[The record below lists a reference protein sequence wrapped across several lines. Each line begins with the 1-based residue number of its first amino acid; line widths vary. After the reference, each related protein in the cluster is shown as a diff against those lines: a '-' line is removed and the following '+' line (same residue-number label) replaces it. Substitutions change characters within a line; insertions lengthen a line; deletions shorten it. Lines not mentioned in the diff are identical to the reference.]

1 MGCLFEI
8 FIEIFIE
15 GILNLVMFIYLKLA
29 HMLVPNKQISKK
41 TETKVRNIITIVSV
55 LLVLS
60 LLIGLIFLLTDD
72 AAFNAIGKYMT
83 FIPLSI
89 IGLQVVL
96 SIVVMI
102 AKLVKRYKKW
112 WGIFFVNTPQKIL
125 HESAGFLLFTS
136 YLFTLTWNGRIF
148 WEVIG
153 KREEVRS

>member
-29 HMLVPNKQISKK
+29 HMLVPNKKFSEK
-41 TETKVRNIITIVSV
+41 TETKVRNIITIVSL

-60 LLIGLIFLLTDD
+60 LFIGLIFLLPDD
-72 AAFNAIGKYMT
+72 AALNAIGKYMT

-102 AKLVKRYKKW
+102 AKLVKRYKK
-112 WGIFFVNTPQKIL
+112 
-125 HESAGFLLFTS
+125 
-136 YLFTLTWNGRIF
+136 
-148 WEVIG
+148 
-153 KREEVRS
+153 

>member
-29 HMLVPNKQISKK
+29 HMLVPNKKISEK
-41 TETKVRNIITIVSV
+41 TEIQVRDIITIVSV
-55 LLVLS
+55 LLVIS
-60 LLIGLIFLLTDD
+60 LVIGLTFLLQDD
-72 AAFNAIGKYMT
+72 AAVNAIGKYMT

-102 AKLVKRYKKW
+102 AKLVKRYKK
-112 WGIFFVNTPQKIL
+112 
-125 HESAGFLLFTS
+125 
-136 YLFTLTWNGRIF
+136 
-148 WEVIG
+148 
-153 KREEVRS
+153 

>member
-29 HMLVPNKQISKK
+29 YMLVPNKKISEK
-41 TETKVRNIITIVSV
+41 TETKVRNIITIVSL

-60 LLIGLIFLLTDD
+60 LFIGLTFLLPGD
-72 AAFNAIGKYMT
+72 AALNAIGKYMT

-102 AKLVKRYKKW
+102 VKLVKRYKK
-112 WGIFFVNTPQKIL
+112 
-125 HESAGFLLFTS
+125 
-136 YLFTLTWNGRIF
+136 
-148 WEVIG
+148 
-153 KREEVRS
+153 

>member
-29 HMLVPNKQISKK
+29 HMLVPNKKIPKK

-55 LLVLS
+55 LLVIS
-60 LLIGLIFLLTDD
+60 LVIGLTFLLQDD
-72 AAFNAIGKYMT
+72 AAVNAIGKYMT

-102 AKLVKRYKKW
+102 AKLVKRYKK
-112 WGIFFVNTPQKIL
+112 
-125 HESAGFLLFTS
+125 
-136 YLFTLTWNGRIF
+136 
-148 WEVIG
+148 
-153 KREEVRS
+153 

>member
-1 MGCLFEI
+1 MWRELVNGLSFWDIYRNIYRGYFEFGYVYLFEI
-8 FIEIFIE
+8 SPY
-15 GILNLVMFIYLKLA
+15 VSS
-29 HMLVPNKQISKK
+29 KQKNSEK

-60 LLIGLIFLLTDD
+60 LFIGLIFLLPDD

-112 WGIFFVNTPQKIL
+112 WGIFFVNTPPKQKAL
-125 HESAGFLLFTS
+125 RKKCFLF
-136 YLFTLTWNGRIF
+136 WNDVCPCGQ
-148 WEVIG
+148 VM
-153 KREEVRS
+153 

>member
-15 GILNLVMFIYLKLA
+15 GILNLVMFIYLKLS
-29 HMLVPNKQISKK
+29 HMLVPNKKISEK
-41 TETKVRNIITIVSV
+41 TETKVRNIITIVSL

-60 LLIGLIFLLTDD
+60 LFIGLTFLLPGD
-72 AAFNAIGKYMT
+72 AALNAIGKYMT

-102 AKLVKRYKKW
+102 AKLVKRYKK
-112 WGIFFVNTPQKIL
+112 
-125 HESAGFLLFTS
+125 
-136 YLFTLTWNGRIF
+136 
-148 WEVIG
+148 
-153 KREEVRS
+153 

>member
-1 MGCLFEI
+1 MGCLFEM

-29 HMLVPNKQISKK
+29 HMLVPNKKIPKK

-60 LLIGLIFLLTDD
+60 LFIGLIFLLPDD
-72 AAFNAIGKYMT
+72 AVFNAIGKYMT

-96 SIVVMI
+96 SIIVMI
-102 AKLVKRYKKW
+102 AKLVKRYKK
-112 WGIFFVNTPQKIL
+112 
-125 HESAGFLLFTS
+125 
-136 YLFTLTWNGRIF
+136 
-148 WEVIG
+148 
-153 KREEVRS
+153 

>member
-1 MGCLFEI
+1 MSCLFEI

-29 HMLVPNKQISKK
+29 HMLVPNKKISKK

-60 LLIGLIFLLTDD
+60 LFIGLTLLLPDD
-72 AAFNAIGKYMT
+72 AALNAIGKYMT

-102 AKLVKRYKKW
+102 AKLVKRYKK
-112 WGIFFVNTPQKIL
+112 
-125 HESAGFLLFTS
+125 
-136 YLFTLTWNGRIF
+136 
-148 WEVIG
+148 
-153 KREEVRS
+153 

>member
-29 HMLVPNKQISKK
+29 HMLVPNKKIPKK

-55 LLVLS
+55 LLVIS
-60 LLIGLIFLLTDD
+60 LVIGLTFLLQDD
-72 AAFNAIGKYMT
+72 AAVNAIGKYMT

-102 AKLVKRYKKW
+102 EKLVKRYKK
-112 WGIFFVNTPQKIL
+112 
-125 HESAGFLLFTS
+125 
-136 YLFTLTWNGRIF
+136 
-148 WEVIG
+148 
-153 KREEVRS
+153 

>member
-29 HMLVPNKQISKK
+29 HMLVPNKKIPKK
-41 TETKVRNIITIVSV
+41 TETKVQNIITIVSV

-60 LLIGLIFLLTDD
+60 LFIGLIFLLTDD
-72 AAFNAIGKYMT
+72 TAFNAIGKYMT

-102 AKLVKRYKKW
+102 AKLVTRYKK
-112 WGIFFVNTPQKIL
+112 
-125 HESAGFLLFTS
+125 
-136 YLFTLTWNGRIF
+136 
-148 WEVIG
+148 
-153 KREEVRS
+153 

>member
-29 HMLVPNKQISKK
+29 HMLVPNKKIPKK
-41 TETKVRNIITIVSV
+41 AETKVRNIITIVSV

-60 LLIGLIFLLTDD
+60 LFFGLIFLLPDD
-72 AAFNAIGKYMT
+72 AALNAIGKYMT

-102 AKLVKRYKKW
+102 AKLVKRYKK
-112 WGIFFVNTPQKIL
+112 
-125 HESAGFLLFTS
+125 
-136 YLFTLTWNGRIF
+136 
-148 WEVIG
+148 
-153 KREEVRS
+153 

>member
-1 MGCLFEI
+1 MGCLFEM

-29 HMLVPNKQISKK
+29 HMLVPNKKIPEK
-41 TETKVRNIITIVSV
+41 TETKVRNIITIVSL

-60 LLIGLIFLLTDD
+60 LFIGLTFLLPGD
-72 AAFNAIGKYMT
+72 AALNAIGKYMT

-102 AKLVKRYKKW
+102 AKLVKRYKK
-112 WGIFFVNTPQKIL
+112 
-125 HESAGFLLFTS
+125 
-136 YLFTLTWNGRIF
+136 
-148 WEVIG
+148 
-153 KREEVRS
+153 

>member
-15 GILNLVMFIYLKLA
+15 GILSLVMFIYFKLA
-29 HMLVPNKQISKK
+29 YMLVPNKKFEK

-55 LLVLS
+55 LLVLF
-60 LLIGLIFLLTDD
+60 LFIGLIFLLPDD

-102 AKLVKRYKKW
+102 VKLVKRYKK
-112 WGIFFVNTPQKIL
+112 
-125 HESAGFLLFTS
+125 
-136 YLFTLTWNGRIF
+136 
-148 WEVIG
+148 
-153 KREEVRS
+153 

>member
-29 HMLVPNKQISKK
+29 HMLVPNKKISEK

-60 LLIGLIFLLTDD
+60 LFIGLIFLFSDD
-72 AAFNAIGKYMT
+72 AALNAIGKYMT

-102 AKLVKRYKKW
+102 VKLVKRYKK
-112 WGIFFVNTPQKIL
+112 
-125 HESAGFLLFTS
+125 
-136 YLFTLTWNGRIF
+136 
-148 WEVIG
+148 
-153 KREEVRS
+153 

>member
-29 HMLVPNKQISKK
+29 HILVPNKKIPKK

-60 LLIGLIFLLTDD
+60 LFIGLIFLLTDD

-89 IGLQVVL
+89 IGLEVVL

-102 AKLVKRYKKW
+102 AKLVKRYKK
-112 WGIFFVNTPQKIL
+112 
-125 HESAGFLLFTS
+125 
-136 YLFTLTWNGRIF
+136 
-148 WEVIG
+148 
-153 KREEVRS
+153 

>member
-1 MGCLFEI
+1 MGCLFDI

-29 HMLVPNKQISKK
+29 YMLVPNKKISEK
-41 TETKVRNIITIVSV
+41 TETKVLNIITIVSV

-89 IGLQVVL
+89 IGLQVSL
-96 SIVVMI
+96 S
-102 AKLVKRYKKW
+102 LQRYS
-112 WGIFFVNTPQKIL
+112 IQPVIL
-125 HESAGFLLFTS
+125 
-136 YLFTLTWNGRIF
+136 
-148 WEVIG
+148 
-153 KREEVRS
+153 

>member
-29 HMLVPNKQISKK
+29 HMLVANKKNSEK

-60 LLIGLIFLLTDD
+60 LFIGLIFLLTDD

-102 AKLVKRYKKW
+102 AKLVKRYKK
-112 WGIFFVNTPQKIL
+112 
-125 HESAGFLLFTS
+125 
-136 YLFTLTWNGRIF
+136 
-148 WEVIG
+148 
-153 KREEVRS
+153 